1 MEIILDAPS
10 SPPITIPNQ
19 GLRIASM
26 VLDHIMMVLIIAI
39 ISGLLIILP
48 AFFIFGL
55 NLQKGIK
62 HDYVWL
68 FLPLMCTPFS
78 LYFNKD
84 IFGARSL
91 AKRILKMQV
100 VNKKTGAQA
109 TPVQCVIRNFTLFLW
124 PVEVLVTL
132 FSPSRRIGDYIAGT
146 RVVMYERGQLVPP
159 RKWGNFFLA
168 LFLGILLM
176 TTFMCIPLLLQSMK
190 QVLK

>member
-91 AKRILKMQV
+91 AKRILKM
-100 VNKKTGAQA
+100 
-109 TPVQCVIRNFTLFLW
+109 
-124 PVEVLVTL
+124 
-132 FSPSRRIGDYIAGT
+132 
-146 RVVMYERGQLVPP
+146 
-159 RKWGNFFLA
+159 
-168 LFLGILLM
+168 
-176 TTFMCIPLLLQSMK
+176 
-190 QVLK
+190 